1 MGKLIRVFIRE
12 DEGTVAIG
20 VQDQG
25 IGIPENKK
33 KSLFVRFENLVDK
46 NCLIRQAPVL
56 VFHW

>member
-1 MGKLIRVFIRE
+1 MEKLIRVFIRE

-33 KSLFVRFENLVDK
+33 KISLCAFRK
-46 NCLIRQAPVL
+46 SGR
-56 VFHW
+56 